1 MKLELVDGWKR
12 FYAMASIWAFAII
25 GLAPDIYNLAV
36 EFHIVDGG
44 AAPAFLTRL
53 INVLA
58 FAGAVSRLVRQ
69 QVVTAAAEADREK
82 REAMQAAQNNPSV
95 AG

>member
-1 MKLELVDGWKR
+1 MKLELVDGWKK
-12 FYAMASIWAFAII
+12 FYAMTSIWAFAII

-36 EFHIVDGG
+36 EFHIVDSGT
-44 AAPAFLTRL
+44 APAFLARL

-82 REAMQAAQNNPSV
+82 REAIQAAQDNP
-95 AG
+95 GLTG